1 MINDND
7 RYKNKKKNNLDTEQL
22 SKARKCKNHNSSK
35 RNETDDN
42 SNKTIRKGI
51 TFWYVGSKI
60 SEIVKTT
67 TLEIRIHFIDTLYS
81 EIIDDKMF
89 KHISTICQQIDIM
102 TAKQI
107 ESYRKADR

>member
-1 MINDND
+1 MINDN
-7 RYKNKKKNNLDTEQL
+7 RYNNKKKNNLDTEQL

-51 TFWYVGSKI
+51 TFWYIGRSKI

-67 TLEIRIHFIDTLYS
+67 TLEIRIH
-81 EIIDDKMF
+81 
-89 KHISTICQQIDIM
+89 
-102 TAKQI
+102 
-107 ESYRKADR
+107 